1 MAQDSKIYNL
11 FSKMIMLFLLF
22 QVQRKNVDSHLHS
35 NMREHLEFMCVKLN
49 STQVRLNE
57 QSVLLDETLVQLGET
72 RGQLHET
79 RAQLNETRVQLH
91 EKRVQLAETQAKLS
105 RFEDGHQN
113 RFFWKIIS
121 FSESMNLVREG
132 VKERIESDSF
142 YTRHGYNLKVFV
154 RPLLFDKNQVIQI
167 EMGIV
172 LMEGKYDDTLPWP
185 FSKKIMFTIID
196 QNKDL
201 KQREN
206 HIFHLRPSKTAEGK
220 LFSKRPGKKRNTV
233 ESHLKIYMS
242 SRKKPRT
249 YLEND
254 TLFLQVDVVPDD

>member
-1 MAQDSKIYNL
+1 
-11 FSKMIMLFLLF
+11 MLFLLF
-22 QVQRKNVDSHLHS
+22 QFQRKNVDSHLHS
-35 NMREHLEFMCVKLN
+35 NMPEHLEFMCVKLN
-49 STQVRLNE
+49 STQVQLNE
-57 QSVLLDETLVQLGET
+57 QRVLLVERLDQLVET
-72 RGQLHET
+72 RDQLDKT
-79 RAQLNETRVQLH
+79 RAQLNETRVQLY
-91 EKRVQLAETQAKLS
+91 EKRVQLAETEAKLS

-113 RFFWKIIS
+113 RFIWKIKS
-121 FSESMNLVREG
+121 FSESMNLVQEG

-142 YTRHGYNLKVFV
+142 YTRHGYKLKVFV

-172 LMEGKYDDTLPWP
+172 LMEGNYDDLLPWP

-201 KQREN
+201 KRREN
-206 HIFHLRPSKTAEGK
+206 HIFHLIPSKTAEGK

-233 ESHLKIYMS
+233 ESHLKIYLS
-242 SRKKPRT
+242 SRKPNART